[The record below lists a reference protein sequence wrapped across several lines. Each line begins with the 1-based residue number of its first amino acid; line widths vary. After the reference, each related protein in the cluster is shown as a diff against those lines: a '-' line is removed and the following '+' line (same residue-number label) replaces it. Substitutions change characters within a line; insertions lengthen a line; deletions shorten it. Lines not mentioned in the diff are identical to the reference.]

1 LNRFLYLKIFY
12 HNVIITISGLPGSGK
27 TSVGKIIAKRLK
39 IKFFSIGN
47 MVREYAKD
55 NKIPLDEMEK
65 LISEDYSVNVA
76 IDDKQKKLL
85 KYKSFIIDSR
95 IGAFIFKNANF
106 RIYIHASFKKRI
118 ERIARREKKSIAKA
132 GYETRIR
139 ERNELKQY
147 KRHYNIDY
155 RNKKYYNLIINTE
168 NLDENQTADRIIK
181 VIETK
186 NKG

>member
-1 LNRFLYLKIFY
+1 
-12 HNVIITISGLPGSGK
+12 
-27 TSVGKIIAKRLK
+27 
-39 IKFFSIGN
+39 
-47 MVREYAKD
+47 
-55 NKIPLDEMEK
+55 MEK

-155 RNKKYYNLIINTE
+155 RNKKLYNIILNTNKLKLNE
-168 NLDENQTADRIIK
+168 GIKK
-181 VIETK
+181 VI
-186 NKG
+186 NKIEKLN